1 MSVLKRLTEE
11 YFGKTERDEDKL
23 PPNNIIDMK
32 PVDMG
37 KDIPFFISDRDL
49 IINESDTLYN
59 ESDTFYY
66 DYVKEIENKIQK
78 TGWQLPP
85 LDFINSFIE
94 YSNPFRPGTDFK
106 GKEEF
111 DCKCTENYGIIKS
124 KKTGSELKF
133 NISGDSQRYWLD
145 NKDKK
150 TNIIN
155 GFFIY
160 NGLEKYNTIFHE
172 VYMYKHQKGK
182 IRLIKQK

>member
-11 YFGKTERDEDKL
+11 YFGKIERDEDKL

-49 IINESDTLYN
+49 IINESDT
-59 ESDTFYY
+59 FYY

-85 LDFINSFIE
+85 LDFINMFIE
-94 YSNPFRPGTDFK
+94 CFSPFRPGTDFK

-124 KKTGSELKF
+124 KKTSSELKF
-133 NISGDSQRYWLD
+133 NISGDNPKYWLD
-145 NKDKK
+145 NKDEKRH
-150 TNIIN
+150 IID
-155 GFFIY
+155 GFLIY

-172 VYMYKHQKGK
+172 VYIYKHQKGR
-182 IRLIKQK
+182 IRLIKKK